1 MMFRIILL
9 IFSLVSPP
17 AQAQGC
23 HITPGWQAMSSGEIE
38 LEKAGHTFSLPIRI
52 ADNSSKRAAGY
63 QWICEADTNN
73 TAVLF
78 EFSEMVTSAFHM
90 RNVYIPLD
98 IFFFD
103 DSGKQIDAMVMRP
116 EPPGQ
121 GIKPR
126 YYQPVSAFLYA
137 LEIARPQTHDLKST
151 PTPMR
156 LLIDSL

>member
-1 MMFRIILL
+1 MN
-9 IFSLVSPP
+9 
-17 AQAQGC
+17 
-23 HITPGWQAMSSGEIE
+23 SGEIK
-38 LEKAGHTFSLPIRI
+38 LEKAGRTFSLPIRI

-63 QWICEADTNN
+63 QWICEADSNN

-78 EFSEMVTSAFHM
+78 KFSEMVPSAFHM

-98 IFFFD
+98 IYFFD
-103 DSGKQIDAMVMRP
+103 DSGEQIDAMVMRP

-121 GIKPR
+121 GINPR
-126 YYQPVSAFLYA
+126 YYQPVSAFRYA